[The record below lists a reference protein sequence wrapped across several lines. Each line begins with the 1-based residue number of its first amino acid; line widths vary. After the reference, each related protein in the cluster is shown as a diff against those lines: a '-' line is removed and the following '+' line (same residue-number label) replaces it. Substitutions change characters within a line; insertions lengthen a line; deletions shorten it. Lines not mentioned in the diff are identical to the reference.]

1 MVISSAQ
8 PAVEFK
14 SISSRIAA
22 AVRMPLVALSR
33 YYSMV
38 LEREIN
44 IRQTL
49 MLLNAQTAF
58 VFAVFP
64 STARSFFVPSAP
76 HGYGMPSRNVATYL
90 PTNL

>member
-1 MVISSAQ
+1 MKREMVISSAQ

-58 VFAVFP
+58 VWV
-64 STARSFFVPSAP
+64 T
-76 HGYGMPSRNVATYL
+76 
-90 PTNL
+90 